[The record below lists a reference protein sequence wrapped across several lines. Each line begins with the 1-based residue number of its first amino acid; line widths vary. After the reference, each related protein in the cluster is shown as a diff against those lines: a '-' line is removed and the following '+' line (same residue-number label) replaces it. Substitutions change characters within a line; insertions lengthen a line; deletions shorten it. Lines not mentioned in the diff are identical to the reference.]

1 MPVGHP
7 TIPLDLNLFSEICER
22 LSCSDSALYEVLADL
37 GKPISE
43 RTFYR
48 WKDSSDELRQ
58 EYLRARED
66 QGLHVADKAMVESRT
81 CRIGQIVKDGP
92 RGKDTTTADNVER
105 SKLIVN
111 AYFKRAGQLNK
122 ALGDKMTHA
131 GDPDAPLGVQI
142 ISTIPRP
149 PKE

>member
-1 MPVGHP
+1 MPAGHP
-7 TIPLDLNLFSEICER
+7 SLPIDANLFSEICER
-22 LSCSDSALYEVLADL
+22 LACSDKALYEVLADL
-37 GKPISE
+37 DSPISE

-48 WKDSSDELRQ
+48 WKDSTDEMRQ

-92 RGKDTTTADNVER
+92 KGTDTTTADNVER

-122 ALGDKMTHA
+122 ALGEKIQQDVNLT
-131 GDPDAPLGVQI
+131 GELQI
-142 ISTIPRP
+142 AERLATARQR
-149 PKE
+149 K